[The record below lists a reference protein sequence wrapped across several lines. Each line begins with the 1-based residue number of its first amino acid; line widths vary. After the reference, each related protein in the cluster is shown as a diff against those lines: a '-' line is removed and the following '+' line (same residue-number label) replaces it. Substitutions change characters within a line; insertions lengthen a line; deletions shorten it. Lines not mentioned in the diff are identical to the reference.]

1 MALSTFSIYAQT
13 EYRVVGTWLPFVLP
27 FLAGSLM
34 VLTLTDLALE
44 SEELKKQFM
53 TSLHVLRRW
62 IRLLIAAFAIHSTL
76 IVING
81 AFDDSP
87 GAGYH
92 SQISTLSET
101 KTSIAGQSAFP
112 WVVVRWEGGQEGD
125 RVFVNWNE
133 RYQLWGGEFV
143 KMQVRPGFLAIPWVK
158 TIDHND
164 EHYFKEIVSRIP
176 TATIAWRN
184 LLYLYIDQNRL
195 DEARDAALEYL
206 RLYPQGYTQALHV
219 GIALK
224 QMSRYR
230 DAAPFFEYVVDHHP
244 TYDAYQQL
252 GWTLQQMGE
261 IDRAATVFETSLPL
275 NPNFWEAYFHL
286 GEVYAGQAR
295 YAESLVMYQKVL
307 EFHPHFPE
315 VESAVMEL
323 KKRMN
328 ALAQI
333 SGKDAALYPSPYC
346 QPWTSV
352 KCRNLHIPA
361 S

>member
-1 MALSTFSIYAQT
+1 
-13 EYRVVGTWLPFVLP
+13 
-27 FLAGSLM
+27 
-34 VLTLTDLALE
+34 
-44 SEELKKQFM
+44 
-53 TSLHVLRRW
+53 
-62 IRLLIAAFAIHSTL
+62 
-76 IVING
+76 
-81 AFDDSP
+81 
-87 GAGYH
+87 
-92 SQISTLSET
+92 
-101 KTSIAGQSAFP
+101 
-112 WVVVRWEGGQEGD
+112 
-125 RVFVNWNE
+125 
-133 RYQLWGGEFV
+133 
-143 KMQVRPGFLAIPWVK
+143 MQVRPGFLAIPWVK

-275 NPNFWEAYFHL
+275 N
-286 GEVYAGQAR
+286 R
-295 YAESLVMYQKVL
+295 
-307 EFHPHFPE
+307 
-315 VESAVMEL
+315 
-323 KKRMN
+323 
-328 ALAQI
+328 I
-333 SGKDAALYPSPYC
+333 SGKRIFIWAKSMLGKRGMRSRWSCIRKCSNFILTFPRWN
-346 QPWTSV
+346 QP
-352 KCRNLHIPA
+352 
-361 S
+361 

>member
-1 MALSTFSIYAQT
+1 
-13 EYRVVGTWLPFVLP
+13 
-27 FLAGSLM
+27 
-34 VLTLTDLALE
+34 
-44 SEELKKQFM
+44 
-53 TSLHVLRRW
+53 
-62 IRLLIAAFAIHSTL
+62 
-76 IVING
+76 
-81 AFDDSP
+81 
-87 GAGYH
+87 
-92 SQISTLSET
+92 
-101 KTSIAGQSAFP
+101 
-112 WVVVRWEGGQEGD
+112 
-125 RVFVNWNE
+125 
-133 RYQLWGGEFV
+133 
-143 KMQVRPGFLAIPWVK
+143 
-158 TIDHND
+158 
-164 EHYFKEIVSRIP
+164 
-176 TATIAWRN
+176 
-184 LLYLYIDQNRL
+184 
-195 DEARDAALEYL
+195 
-206 RLYPQGYTQALHV
+206 
-219 GIALK
+219 
-224 QMSRYR
+224 
-230 DAAPFFEYVVDHHP
+230 
-244 TYDAYQQL
+244 
-252 GWTLQQMGE
+252 MGE